1 MLGGKRNEQKC
12 RRYAKMRTN
21 HFLAVA
27 TAALAFCVFYAS
39 VGLAATE
46 QGQPDVK
53 TMTMDELL
61 NEFHHPP
68 GGILPHPPPQR
79 RIDVINALRKIGDPL
94 IEKLKDDLRNSNP
107 KVKTAAAG
115 VLMNLGEAARPAVP
129 EIVEAM
135 NDADEDVR
143 ASAVRAVS
151 HLKDPRA
158 FYALVNATHDPSP
171 RVRYAVLQSAHPCLS
186 DAVFAVATVAL
197 SDNDSLVR
205 KGAIYQLKML
215 KDKRAVPFLIPL
227 LEDIE
232 IHHYNVK
239 KGIKTA
245 NRNCDEVVLALE
257 HILKGR
263 FMVNSKG
270 TQEENDLKVK
280 EWRQWWKEHGDD
292 FKKKLYAE
300 PELRRPMK

>member
-1 MLGGKRNEQKC
+1 
-12 RRYAKMRTN
+12 MRTN

-27 TAALAFCVFYAS
+27 TAALALCVFYGS

-53 TMTMDELL
+53 TMTMEDLL
-61 NEFHHPP
+61 HEFHQPSRVMRP
-68 GGILPHPPPQR
+68 VSQR
-79 RIDVINALRKIGDPL
+79 RIDIINALRKIGDPL
-94 IEKLKDDLRNSNP
+94 IEKLKDDLKNSNP
-107 KVKTAAAG
+107 KVKRAAAH
-115 VLMNLGEAARPAVP
+115 VLITLGEAARPAVP

-186 DAVFAVATVAL
+186 DAVFAVATTAL
-197 SDNDSLVR
+197 SDKDKVVR

-245 NRNCDEVVLALE
+245 SRNCDEVVLALE